1 MKIRWQ
7 KLLTNLFIWAIAETT
22 LNVVGLDTI
31 ADYSE
36 FLLIKKDITS
46 ITSEQLACVR
56 YL

>member
-7 KLLTNLFIWAIAETT
+7 KLVTNFFIWAIAETT

-36 FLLIKKDITS
+36 FLSAKEEIKTLTTAIDP
-46 ITSEQLACVR
+46 L
-56 YL
+56 

>member
-7 KLLTNLFIWAIAETT
+7 QLLTNFFIWAIAETT
-22 LNVVGLDTI
+22 LNFVGLDTI

-36 FLLIKKDITS
+36 FLLAKEDVETVVTAID
-46 ITSEQLACVR
+46 